1 MNDLPAI
8 ELSFAVRPFFVVLLT
23 AAAVALAF
31 FFYRF
36 TRPAVSRSRRI
47 LLSVLRGVAL
57 AVLLALIC
65 GPVLHV
71 VFVTRHPPV
80 VAILVDDTES
90 MTMSDL
96 AGNRADVIRH
106 LVKDEIP
113 HALPRGV
120 FPRFHAFGASLGP
133 PLDGPA
139 DTLSF
144 SSEVTDI
151 GAAFA
156 ALLRQPEGD
165 DIRAV
170 VLATDGVVTVGENP
184 LHGAAALG
192 VPVFTIGIG
201 DSAEQRDLVLSR
213 VNTNDLVYAGTSVPV
228 DVGVKSS
235 GYGGERVEVSVND
248 GPRILDRKSV
258 LLPSGSGEISVPLA
272 YTAGTEGVHHYAARV
287 SALPGEL
294 TTVNNQRPFTV
305 RILKSKIR
313 VLVVAGEPGPDL
325 SVIRQTLLEEKNFTV
340 ISRTQKS
347 GGGYYEGALTSQE
360 CDSTDCLVTIGLPTS
375 STSAATVELLSGLIV
390 RRKTPLLFIGGRNV
404 DNTRLLTMAPSL
416 PVIPERSSPAEQEV
430 EFVPDPSQRIN
441 PLLTFSNASDV
452 APWSA
457 LPPLYATQT
466 AYRSREG
473 ATVLGSPRLHSVVLP
488 QPFIASRAIAETKS
502 IAVLGYGL
510 WRWRLMAQGNPATA
524 PFLQQF
530 LSTSVMW
537 LVSRDIGRGVRAG
550 PLKDEFSLGEKVD
563 FAAQVYD
570 ATAKPVENAVVHLS
584 ITGTSGQMET
594 DLRPVGNGRYEGTVE
609 GLPKAEY
616 RFEASASVEGTVM
629 GRDKGSFTVGGLAL
643 EFMETRMN
651 ADLLRQIAYR
661 TGGRFFAATEA
672 VGLRE
677 ALDSVKTFAP
687 REERRS
693 DTIELPHWGTM
704 LAILVILLAAEWTI
718 RKRSG
723 ML

>member
-120 FPRFHAFGASLGP
+120 LPRFHAFGASLGP
-133 PLDGPA
+133 SLDGPA

-156 ALLRQPEGD
+156 ALLRQPEGE

-235 GYGGERVEVSVND
+235 GYGGERVEVTLND

-258 LLPSGSGEISVPLA
+258 RLPSGSGEISVPLA

-325 SVIRQTLLEEKNFTV
+325 AVIRQTLLEEKNFTV
-340 ISRTQKS
+340 ISRTQK
-347 GGGYYEGALTSQE
+347 
-360 CDSTDCLVTIGLPTS
+360 
-375 STSAATVELLSGLIV
+375 
-390 RRKTPLLFIGGRNV
+390 
-404 DNTRLLTMAPSL
+404 
-416 PVIPERSSPAEQEV
+416 
-430 EFVPDPSQRIN
+430 
-441 PLLTFSNASDV
+441 
-452 APWSA
+452 
-457 LPPLYATQT
+457 
-466 AYRSREG
+466 
-473 ATVLGSPRLHSVVLP
+473 
-488 QPFIASRAIAETKS
+488 
-502 IAVLGYGL
+502 
-510 WRWRLMAQGNPATA
+510 
-524 PFLQQF
+524 
-530 LSTSVMW
+530 
-537 LVSRDIGRGVRAG
+537 
-550 PLKDEFSLGEKVD
+550 
-563 FAAQVYD
+563 
-570 ATAKPVENAVVHLS
+570 
-584 ITGTSGQMET
+584 
-594 DLRPVGNGRYEGTVE
+594 
-609 GLPKAEY
+609 
-616 RFEASASVEGTVM
+616 
-629 GRDKGSFTVGGLAL
+629 
-643 EFMETRMN
+643 
-651 ADLLRQIAYR
+651 
-661 TGGRFFAATEA
+661 
-672 VGLRE
+672 
-677 ALDSVKTFAP
+677 
-687 REERRS
+687 
-693 DTIELPHWGTM
+693 
-704 LAILVILLAAEWTI
+704 
-718 RKRSG
+718 
-723 ML
+723 